1 MPITMGAKREV
12 SEELR
17 SKYKKAKKKQ
27 KGVILDQVI
36 ELTGWCRKH
45 AAAVLSGSA
54 PITSKGK
61 SGRKH
66 VGRDRRGRKPR
77 YSLKH
82 KEILKKVWAILDF
95 SSSIRVKAGMKDV
108 LDSMTRNAHIVL
120 EEALYEDMTVISAS
134 TINRMLKYD
143 REAMSVRG
151 RSLTKPG
158 SLLKSQIPIR
168 RGSDWSEN
176 EIGFVEIDCVAH
188 CGGTGTGEFISTLDM
203 TDVKSGWTG
212 LRAMRNK
219 ARVHSVAAIEYLS
232 ETFPFP
238 IKGIDSDN
246 GSEFINEH
254 LLAYCKQK
262 NLVFTRGRPET
273 KNDGCFVEQKNWSV
287 ARRFTGYY
295 RFEGQETVDI
305 LNEMYGLLSVY
316 INYFMPSQK
325 LISKT
330 RDGAHI
336 SRKHDAGLTPYRRI
350 MEETGISADIKSRLT
365 ETFENLDVWKL
376 RLKIGE
382 LQNIL
387 KREAVPNK

>member
-1 MPITMGAKREV
+1 MPITMGARREI

-17 SKYKKAKKKQ
+17 SKYGKAKKKQ
-27 KGVILDQVI
+27 KGAILDQVT

-45 AAAVLSGSA
+45 AAAVLSGFA
-54 PITSKGK
+54 PIAAKGK
-61 SGRKH
+61 SRKKH
-66 VGRDRRGRKPR
+66 ARRDRRGRKPR

-82 KEILKKVWAILDF
+82 KEILKKVWAVLDF
-95 SSSIRVKAGMKDV
+95 SSSVRVKAGMKDV
-108 LDSMTRNAHIVL
+108 LDSMIRNAHIVL
-120 EEALYEDMTVISAS
+120 EGTLYEDMCVISAP

-143 REAMSVRG
+143 REAMSPRG
-151 RSLTKPG
+151 RALTKPG

-176 EIGFVEIDCVAH
+176 EAGFVEIDCVAH
-188 CGGTGTGEFISTLDM
+188 CGSSGTGEFISTLDM

-219 ARVHSVAAIEYLS
+219 ARVHAVAAIEYLS
-232 ETFPFP
+232 FTFPFT

-246 GSEFINEH
+246 GSEFINDH

-262 NLVFTRGRPET
+262 DLVFTRGRPET

-287 ARRFTGYY
+287 ARRFAGYY

-305 LNEMYGLLSVY
+305 MNGMYGLLSLY

-325 LISKT
+325 LMTKT
-330 RDGAHI
+330 RDGARI

-350 MEETGISADIKSRLT
+350 MGEEDISADIKSRLT
-365 ETFENLDVWKL
+365 ETFENLDVWEL
-376 RLKIGE
+376 RLKIRE
-382 LQNIL
+382 LQDIL
-387 KREAVPNK
+387 RRGAVPSK

>member
-1 MPITMGAKREV
+1 MGARREV
-12 SEELR
+12 TEELR
-17 SKYKKAKKKQ
+17 SRYRKSKKKQ
-27 KGVILDQVI
+27 KGTILDYVI

-45 AAAVLSGSA
+45 AAAVLSGRS
-54 PITSKGK
+54 PIAGKEKGK
-61 SGRKH
+61 RGR
-66 VGRDRRGRKPR
+66 VGRDRCGRKPK

-82 KEILKKVWAILDF
+82 KEVLKKVWAVLDF
-95 SSSIRVKAGMKDV
+95 SSSMRVKAGMKDV
-108 LDSMTRNAHIVL
+108 LDSMRRQGHIAV
-120 EEALYEDMTVISAS
+120 EETLYDDMIAISAS
-134 TINRMLKYD
+134 TINRMLKYA
-143 REAMSVRG
+143 REATLPRG
-151 RSLTKPG
+151 RALTKPG

-168 RGSDWSEN
+168 RGSDWPEN

-188 CGGTGTGEFISTLDM
+188 CGSSGSGEFISTLVM

-219 ARVHSVAAIEYLS
+219 ARVHAVAAIEYLS
-232 ETFPFP
+232 GTFPFP

-246 GSEFINEH
+246 GSEFINDH

-262 NLVFTRGRPET
+262 DLVFTRGRPET

-305 LNEMYGLLSVY
+305 MNGMYDLLSAY

-325 LISKT
+325 LIAKT

-350 MEETGISADIKSRLT
+350 MGEADASVDIKSRLT
-365 ETFENLDVWKL
+365 DTFENLDVLGL
-376 RLKIGE
+376 RRKVGE
-382 LQNIL
+382 LQDIL
-387 KREAVPNK
+387 RRKAVPNK